1 LTGDLMAR
9 TNPDYKSMYQT
20 AGAETGKLFA
30 DLSIPGPELIAD
42 LILKAVLSDNPK
54 AVYSAGPLSEDFL
67 GKRANLND
75 DAFHSFMLEK
85 FGLMGLQI

>member
-1 LTGDLMAR
+1 MAR

-20 AGAETGKLFA
+20 AGAEMGKLFA
-30 DLSIPGPELIAD
+30 DLSIPGPEPIAD
-42 LILKAVLSDNPK
+42 LILKAVFSDDPK

-67 GKRANLND
+67 GKRTSLDD

-85 FGLMGLQI
+85 FGLMGLKI

>member
-1 LTGDLMAR
+1 MAR
-9 TNPDYKSMYQT
+9 TDPDYKTVYET

-30 DLSIPGPELIAD
+30 GLSIPGPELIAD
-42 LILKAVLSDNPK
+42 LILNAVLSDDPR
-54 AVYSAGPLSEDFL
+54 AVYCAGPLSEDFL
-67 GKRANLND
+67 GTRASLDD